1 MNCNDFHQ
9 PTDPLPSEGKVICIL
24 GPNKLQNYPLL
35 TSAQGG
41 ASTTTVAGSL
51 NSLPSTTYWLDFYTN
66 LLYVA
71 KSSLM
76 GAQYLLFNV
85 SDFNGFTVGGE
96 WAIGLGEYFEA
107 GVGLGYYQDT
117 VTTVYDEWVNDNGS
131 EIMQDLRFRIVP
143 ITAIARILPL
153 GNKRA
158 FQPYVG
164 AGLGIYNWNY
174 SETGEFV
181 DFFDNSIYRDR
192 YVASG
197 TSVGPVAV
205 FGARGRLSRSF
216 TLGMEVRL
224 QWGEADLSQDFL
236 GDKLDLSGTSI
247 LSTFTYRF

>member
-1 MNCNDFHQ
+1 MYRRILAAADIAFAVIAASAVPAAAQ
-9 PTDPLPSEGKVICIL
+9 QSITFQLGGFLPRGEDGR
-24 GPNKLQNYPLL
+24 P
-35 TSAQGG
+35 
-41 ASTTTVAGSL
+41 AGDVL
-51 NSLPSTTYWLDFYTN
+51 VVNR
-66 LLYVA
+66 
-71 KSSLM
+71 
-76 GAQYLLFNV
+76 QYLVFDV
-85 SDFNGFTVGGE
+85 SDFNGFTFGGE

-117 VTTVYDEWVNDNGS
+117 VTTIYDAWVNADGS
-131 EIMQDLRFRIVP
+131 EIMQDLKLRIVP
-143 ITAIARILPL
+143 ITAVARILPL

-164 AGLGIYNWNY
+164 GGLGIYSWKY

-181 DFFDNSIYRDR
+181 DFADNSIYRDS

-224 QWGEADLSQDFL
+224 QWGEANLSQDFL

>member
-1 MNCNDFHQ
+1 MYRRI
-9 PTDPLPSEGKVICIL
+9 LAAVVIGFAVIAASAVPAAAQQSVTFQL
-24 GPNKLQNYPLL
+24 GGFMPRGEDGRP
-35 TSAQGG
+35 
-41 ASTTTVAGSL
+41 AGDVL
-51 NSLPSTTYWLDFYTN
+51 VVNR
-66 LLYVA
+66 
-71 KSSLM
+71 
-76 GAQYLLFNV
+76 QYLLFDV
-85 SDFNGFTVGGE
+85 SDFNGFTFGGE

-117 VTTVYDEWVNDNGS
+117 VTTIYDAWVNADGS
-131 EIMQDLRFRIVP
+131 EIMQDLKLRIVP
-143 ITAIARILPL
+143 ITAVARILPL

-164 AGLGIYNWNY
+164 GGLGIYSWKY

-181 DFFDNSIYRDR
+181 DFADNSIYRDN

>member
-1 MNCNDFHQ
+1 MHRRIFAAAM
-9 PTDPLPSEGKVICIL
+9 LALAVIAASAVPAAAQQSITFQL
-24 GPNKLQNYPLL
+24 GSFMPR
-35 TSAQGG
+35 GE
-41 ASTTTVAGSL
+41 AGRPAGDVL
-51 NSLPSTTYWLDFYTN
+51 VVNR
-66 LLYVA
+66 
-71 KSSLM
+71 
-76 GAQYLLFNV
+76 QYLLFNV

-117 VTTVYDEWVNDNGS
+117 VSTVYDAWVNDDGS
-131 EIMQDLRFRIVP
+131 EIMQNLKFRIVP

-181 DFFDNSIYRDR
+181 DFYDYSIYRDS

>member
-1 MNCNDFHQ
+1 MHRRI
-9 PTDPLPSEGKVICIL
+9 LAAAILAIAVI
-24 GPNKLQNYPLL
+24 
-35 TSAQGG
+35 A
-41 ASTTTVAGSL
+41 ASTVPAAAQQSITFQLGGFMPRGEAGRPAGDVL
-51 NSLPSTTYWLDFYTN
+51 VVDR
-66 LLYVA
+66 
-71 KSSLM
+71 
-76 GAQYLLFNV
+76 QYLLFNV

-96 WAIGLGEYFEA
+96 WAIGLGEFFEA
-107 GVGLGYYQDT
+107 GVGLGYYQDSVPT
-117 VTTVYDEWVNDNGS
+117 IYDAWVNDDGS
-131 EIMQDLRFRIVP
+131 EIMQNLRLRIVP

-153 GNKRA
+153 GNRRA

-174 SETGEFV
+174 SEIGEFV
-181 DFFDNSIYRDR
+181 DFFDYSIYRDN

-216 TLGMEVRL
+216 TLGVEVRY